1 MVNVASLI
9 TEITRPT
16 KEIPMEE
23 SIRKAR
29 AIMEAMPFIRKFNGN
44 TIVIKYGGHAMDDPA
59 MKEKTILDFT
69 LMKLVGIRPIIVHG
83 GGPHITDLMKRLGK
97 EAVFVEGHRITDNE
111 TMDITEMVL
120 SGHLNKDIAAQLNL
134 QGANAV
140 GISGRDANLIVAKKK
155 TDKSGKGVDLGQV
168 GEIDR
173 VNTEILIALTQG
185 GYLPVVSPVA
195 VGEDGLAYNVN
206 ADTAAGAIAA
216 QMRARRLIYMTDVRG
231 IYEDLKDESS
241 FIQSLNEKRLEQLK
255 KDGRI
260 SEGMIPKIES
270 AFAALKSGVEKVHVI
285 DGRIEHSLIL
295 ELFTEEGIGTE
306 IVL

>member
-1 MVNVASLI
+1 
-9 TEITRPT
+9 
-16 KEIPMEE
+16 
-23 SIRKAR
+23 
-29 AIMEAMPFIRKFNGN
+29 
-44 TIVIKYGGHAMDDPA
+44 
-59 MKEKTILDFT
+59 
-69 LMKLVGIRPIIVHG
+69 
-83 GGPHITDLMKRLGK
+83 
-97 EAVFVEGHRITDNE
+97 
-111 TMDITEMVL
+111 
-120 SGHLNKDIAAQLNL
+120 
-134 QGANAV
+134 
-140 GISGRDANLIVAKKK
+140 
-155 TDKSGKGVDLGQV
+155 
-168 GEIDR
+168 

-195 VGEDGLAYNVN
+195 VGEDGKAYNVN

-231 IYEDLKDESS
+231 IYEDLKDEST

-270 AFAALKSGVEKVHVI
+270 AFEALRNGVEKVHVI